1 MEDCFKDDPL
11 LIVNTKLCDDEAQS
25 VRIDKTDRDSLDKAP
40 KELDRNTPKE
50 ELNNEDQKD
59 LETEIEPKADQPN
72 SLYLAFSHL
81 INLAN
86 NLGCVQRPTSTPE
99 NKVHIFS
106 KNLILFVGKSRNL
119 KK

>member
-25 VRIDKTDRDSLDKAP
+25 VQIDKTDMDSLDKAP
-40 KELDRNTPKE
+40 KELGRNTQKE
-50 ELNNEDQKD
+50 LDNEDQKD
-59 LETEIEPKADQPN
+59 SETEIEPKADQPN

-99 NKVHIFS
+99 NKVCSFLKHEMLFVEKS
-106 KNLILFVGKSRNL
+106 KNPYL
-119 KK
+119 